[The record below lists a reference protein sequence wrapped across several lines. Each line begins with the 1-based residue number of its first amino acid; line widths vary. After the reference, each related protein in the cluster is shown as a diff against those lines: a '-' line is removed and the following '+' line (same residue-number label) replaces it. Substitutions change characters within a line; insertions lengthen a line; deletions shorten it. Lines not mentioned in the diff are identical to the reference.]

1 MVRATSLVGLVLAAG
16 ACTPSFSD
24 ETSLVQRPRLLA
36 VQAAAPEAAL
46 GGSFTLTALYVAPGG
61 PEDPSSLDW
70 ATCLLQKPVGEPGP
84 IAPGCFVDSSGDLF
98 PLGAGGSVHGTVP
111 ENACQLFGPDSPPPQ
126 PGQPSAR
133 PTDPDSTGGFY
144 LPIRVKTGA
153 GEWSVA
159 PERIA
164 CPPSGLT
171 QDVFTAFTSGYHL
184 NENPVV
190 ALLSRVNADGSAT
203 TVAPDAPNNG
213 PGLTVP
219 PGQRIQLR
227 TAWPTCPTT
236 PAACDGAEAYIAVD
250 PTSRQIVARRESMV
264 TSWYA
269 TGGAFDLDRVGRDEG
284 DLATTAANRWTAPAS
299 PGTVHLWVILR
310 DARGGVGWAS
320 YTFAVGP

>member
-1 MVRATSLVGLVLAAG
+1 
-16 ACTPSFSD
+16 
-24 ETSLVQRPRLLA
+24 
-36 VQAAAPEAAL
+36 
-46 GGSFTLTALYVAPGG
+46 
-61 PEDPSSLDW
+61 
-70 ATCLLQKPVGEPGP
+70 
-84 IAPGCFVDSSGDLF
+84 VDSSSDLV
-98 PLGAGGSVHGTVP
+98 PLGTGGSVAGTVP

-153 GEWSVA
+153 AEWSVA
-159 PERIA
+159 SERIA

-171 QDVFTAFTSGYHL
+171 QAVFTAFTSGYHL

-190 ALLSRVNADGSAT
+190 ASLSRVNADGSTT
-203 TVAPDAPNNG
+203 TVAADAPNHG

-227 TAWPTCPTT
+227 ATWPTCSTAPT
-236 PAACDGAEAYIAVD
+236 ACDGAEAYIAID
-250 PTSRQIVARRESMV
+250 PTSRQLVARRESMV

-269 TGGAFDLDRVGRDEG
+269 TGGALDLDRVGRDEG
-284 DLATTAANRWTAPAS
+284 DLATTADNGWTTPAS

-310 DARGGVGWAS
+310 DARGGVGWAG
-320 YTFAVGP
+320 YVFAVGP